1 MYSAKKMEL
10 GVYQDSGE
18 EQRRRREGRCSP
30 VSKGPRAEP
39 RAQAGWARKR
49 GQDTGDRQGQVA
61 GLMKGE
67 EREREGQESERG
79 GYEFQLLEV

>member
-1 MYSAKKMEL
+1 M
-10 GVYQDSGE
+10 
-18 EQRRRREGRCSP
+18 
-30 VSKGPRAEP
+30 GPARNHG
-39 RAQAGWARKR
+39 AQAGWARKR

-67 EREREGQESERG
+67 EREREGQEGQESERG